1 MRAPKEGAS
10 AMYPS
15 AFEYHRA
22 SSAQEAVALLGK
34 YGDEAKLIAGGH
46 SLLPLMKLRFAQ
58 PRHLIDV
65 RRIPGLSGIREEK
78 GGLLVGAATPHA
90 ALAASALVQA
100 KLPLLSEAAAQ
111 IGDPQVRNLGTL
123 GGSLAHADPAAD
135 FPAVVLALQA
145 ELVALGPR
153 GVRTLKADDFFV
165 ELMTTALAPNEL
177 LTEVHFPSAAAG
189 SGGAYE
195 KYPHPASRYAVV
207 GVAAQLALAAGKLTA
222 ARVALTGLATVAYRA
237 KAVEAALVGKAP
249 EEAILAAAAEQAT
262 TGVKLRSDA
271 QLSEA
276 YRRALAVTLTRRA
289 LARAAKRAAG

>member
-1 MRAPKEGAS
+1 
-10 AMYPS
+10 MYP
-15 AFEYHRA
+15 APFEYHRA
-22 SSAQEAVALLGK
+22 TTAQDAVALLGK

-90 ALAASALVQA
+90 VVAASALVQA
-100 KLPLLSEAAAQ
+100 KLPMLAEAAAQ

-123 GGSLAHADPAAD
+123 GGSLAHADPSAD
-135 FPAVVLALQA
+135 YPAVVLALSA

-153 GVRTLKADDFFV
+153 GVRTLQADAFFLG
-165 ELMTTALAPNEL
+165 LMTTALAPDEL
-177 LTEVHFPSAAAG
+177 LTEVHFPTPDVG

-207 GVAAQLALAAGKLTA
+207 GVAAQLTLVKGKVTK
-222 ARVALTGLATVAYRA
+222 ARVALTGLGTKAQRAT
-237 KAVEAALVGKAP
+237 AVESALLGKAA
-249 EEAILAAAAEQAT
+249 EEAALAAAAQKAT
-262 TGVKLRSDA
+262 EGLKLRSDA
-271 QLSEA
+271 QLPEP
-276 YRRALAVTLTRRA
+276 YRRALAATVANRA
-289 LARAAKRAAG
+289 LSRAASRAGG